1 MGARSDMYTLHVVII
16 MFIYHLEKSLFIL
29 PYKHKKDPMIL
40 LDLKLM
46 MITIGNQKIVYK
58 LKCITSATMNKK
70 FGFAGQSLTVSYV
83 MCTVFAYNFF
93 FLN

>member
-1 MGARSDMYTLHVVII
+1 
-16 MFIYHLEKSLFIL
+16 
-29 PYKHKKDPMIL
+29 
-40 LDLKLM
+40 M
-46 MITIGNQKIVYK
+46 MITIGYQKIVYK

-93 FLN
+93 FLNWSYKLQRYICIVWWLSKFKYELDNAIHLLC

>member
-1 MGARSDMYTLHVVII
+1 MGARSDVYTLHVVII
-16 MFIYHLEKSLFIL
+16 MFITTWRNLFIL

-58 LKCITSATMNKK
+58 LKCITYATMNKK

-83 MCTVFAYNFF
+83 KCTVFAYNFF